1 MCSKFILKFLARAI
15 ALVVHACIVFVPSR
29 ELFNHFSAEPRI
41 KKKKKTHNGKV
52 NIKFENAL
60 MILIR
65 YLVMS
70 FIR

>member
-1 MCSKFILKFLARAI
+1 MPALSLSPAESCSITSVLNP
-15 ALVVHACIVFVPSR
+15 AL
-29 ELFNHFSAEPRI
+29 
-41 KKKKKTHNGKV
+41 KKKKTHNGKV

>member
-1 MCSKFILKFLARAI
+1 MPALSLSPAESCSITSVLNP
-15 ALVVHACIVFVPSR
+15 AL
-29 ELFNHFSAEPRI
+29 
-41 KKKKKTHNGKV
+41 KKKTHNGKV